1 MNKNANLYVNF
12 YKRWEE
18 VTTLPPQ
25 TLGPATHVYKRLIPF
40 FKYAPWRIIV
50 PLTFVAVT
58 TGAFLLQELSA
69 VQLASLLQGGF

>member
-1 MNKNANLYVNF
+1 MNDKILFNNF

-25 TLGPATHVYKRLIPF
+25 TVGPLTPVYKRVIPL

-50 PLTFVAVT
+50 PVTFIAVT
-58 TGAFLLQELSA
+58 AGAFLLQELSA